1 MPRAE
6 TSCAAYTEVLSCSD
20 GKLSDPAA
28 SQTCTPYDAL
38 FSGVSLLMHMDNN
51 VTDVKGSAV
60 VNQGLAFSSA
70 VSKFGGYSVYA
81 PAGGNRARV
90 PSASMVSGTQD
101 FTIEG
106 WVYPTAY
113 PGNYGQLI
121 TSTSTGGF
129 ATSITSTGKI
139 WVGRALMAG
148 VMETTG
154 TVPRNQWSHVAY
166 VRSGS
171 NFKVFIN
178 GAVAGNFTL
187 GFSDWGSGDAFLFV
201 DGNGSTFPLQNV
213 YLDDLRISKGV
224 VRYTGAFQVPT
235 APFPN
240 E

>member
-1 MPRAE
+1 
-6 TSCAAYTEVLSCSD
+6 
-20 GKLSDPAA
+20 
-28 SQTCTPYDAL
+28 
-38 FSGVSLLMHMDNN
+38 
-51 VTDVKGSAV
+51 
-60 VNQGLAFSSA
+60 
-70 VSKFGGYSVYA
+70 
-81 PAGGNRARV
+81 
-90 PSASMVSGTQD
+90 MVSGTQD

-201 DGNGSTFPLQNV
+201 DVDILPALSLTAARSRGKGRGFPLQDGHARPQPLSRL
-213 YLDDLRISKGV
+213 YSQQ
-224 VRYTGAFQVPT
+224 A
-235 APFPN
+235 
-240 E
+240 